1 MGFFKIPSFFDAFL
15 TGQRERKTYK
25 QVNVMRHWLY
35 LTKIKPN
42 LRVND
47 LENRGE
53 TIKNTQIRAFKIE
66 LNF

>member
-15 TGQRERKTYK
+15 TGKGEGKTYK
-25 QVNVMRHWLY
+25 QVNTMRHLLY

-47 LENRGE
+47 LENRNE
-53 TIKNTQIRAFKIE
+53 TIKNTQIRALKFE